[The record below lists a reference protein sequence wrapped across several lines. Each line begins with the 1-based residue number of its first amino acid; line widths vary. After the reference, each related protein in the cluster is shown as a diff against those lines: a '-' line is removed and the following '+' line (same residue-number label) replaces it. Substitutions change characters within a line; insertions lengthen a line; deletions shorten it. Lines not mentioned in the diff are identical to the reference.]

1 MREKLIAISV
11 LACSLLAMLFSF
23 FNIVNWIEDNKKTKE
38 RIEIV
43 QEVTKIEI
51 NPVSTFLSV
60 DFTELSKI
68 NDEVVAWIKV
78 PETSVNYP
86 VVKHKDNSYYLTH
99 SYDKSFN
106 YAGWI
111 YTDYRNDIDDLVSNN
126 IIYGHGRVDGSMFG
140 SLRDLINKDG
150 SEKLVYIST
159 PYNNYIFQVFSIYR
173 IMNTNDY
180 LYTGYDNNEKF
191 LSFIDLIKSR
201 SLVKYDDLEIEPSD
215 KILTLATCYDTREK
229 FVIHAKMIKWEKRF

>member
-1 MREKLIAISV
+1 MRKKLIAISV

-23 FNIVNWIEDNKKTKE
+23 FNIVNWMEDNKKTEE

-191 LSFIDLIKSR
+191 LSFIDLIKNR

>member
-1 MREKLIAISV
+1 MRKKLIAISV

-38 RIEIV
+38 KIEIV

-159 PYNNYIFQVFSIYR
+159 PYNNYIFKVFSIYR

-191 LSFIDLIKSR
+191 LSFIDLIKNR

>member
-191 LSFIDLIKSR
+191 LSFIDLIKNR

-229 FVIHAKMIKWEKRF
+229 FVVHAKMIKWEKRF

>member
-23 FNIVNWIEDNKKTKE
+23 IYIVNWMEDNKKTKE

>member
-1 MREKLIAISV
+1 MRKKLIAISV

-173 IMNTNDY
+173 IMNTDDY

-191 LSFIDLIKSR
+191 LSFIDLIKNR

-229 FVIHAKMIKWEKRF
+229 FVVHAKMIKWEKRF

>member
-1 MREKLIAISV
+1 MRKKLIAISV

-23 FNIVNWIEDNKKTKE
+23 IYIVNWMEDNKKTKE

-180 LYTGYDNNEKF
+180 LYTGYDNNDKF
-191 LSFIDLIKSR
+191 LSFIDLIKNR

>member
-1 MREKLIAISV
+1 MRKKLIAISV

-191 LSFIDLIKSR
+191 LSFIDLIKNR

>member
-1 MREKLIAISV
+1 MRKKLIAISV

-23 FNIVNWIEDNKKTKE
+23 FNIVNWIEDNKKTEE

-191 LSFIDLIKSR
+191 LSFIDLIKNR

>member
-191 LSFIDLIKSR
+191 LSFIDLIKNR

>member
-23 FNIVNWIEDNKKTKE
+23 FNIVNWMEDNKKTKE

-191 LSFIDLIKSR
+191 LSFIDLIKNR

-229 FVIHAKMIKWEKRF
+229 FVVHAKMIKWEKRF

>member
-111 YTDYRNDIDDLVSNN
+111 YADYRNDIDDLVSNN

-191 LSFIDLIKSR
+191 LSFIDLIKNR

>member
-23 FNIVNWIEDNKKTKE
+23 IYIVNWMEDNKKTKE

-180 LYTGYDNNEKF
+180 LYTGYDNNEKS
-191 LSFIDLIKSR
+191 LSFIDLIKNR

>member
-1 MREKLIAISV
+1 MRKKLIAISV

-159 PYNNYIFQVFSIYR
+159 PYNNYIFKVFSIYR

-191 LSFIDLIKSR
+191 LSFIDLIKNR
-201 SLVKYDDLEIEPSD
+201 SLVKYGDLEIEPSD

>member
-1 MREKLIAISV
+1 MRKKLIAISV

-180 LYTGYDNNEKF
+180 LYTGYDNNDKF
-191 LSFIDLIKSR
+191 LSFIDLIKNR

-229 FVIHAKMIKWEKRF
+229 FVVHAKMIKWEKRF

>member
-1 MREKLIAISV
+1 MRKKLIAISV

-180 LYTGYDNNEKF
+180 LYTGYDNNDKF
-191 LSFIDLIKSR
+191 LSFIDLIKNR

>member
-1 MREKLIAISV
+1 MRKKLIAISV

-23 FNIVNWIEDNKKTKE
+23 FNIVNWMEDNKKTKE

-191 LSFIDLIKSR
+191 LSFIDLIKNR

-229 FVIHAKMIKWEKRF
+229 FVVHAKMIKWEKRF

>member
-1 MREKLIAISV
+1 MRKKLIAISV

-159 PYNNYIFQVFSIYR
+159 PYNNYIFKVFSIYR

-180 LYTGYDNNEKF
+180 L
-191 LSFIDLIKSR
+191 
-201 SLVKYDDLEIEPSD
+201 LV
-215 KILTLATCYDTREK
+215 
-229 FVIHAKMIKWEKRF
+229 MIIMRNF

>member
-1 MREKLIAISV
+1 MRKKLIAISV

-150 SEKLVYIST
+150 SEKLIYIST

-191 LSFIDLIKSR
+191 LSFIDLIKNR

>member
-1 MREKLIAISV
+1 MRKKLIAISV

-23 FNIVNWIEDNKKTKE
+23 FNIVNWMEDNKKTKE

-43 QEVTKIEI
+43 QEVTKIKI

-191 LSFIDLIKSR
+191 LSFIDLIKNR

>member
-1 MREKLIAISV
+1 MRKKLIAISV

-38 RIEIV
+38 KIEIV

-111 YTDYRNDIDDLVSNN
+111 YIDYRNDIDDLVSNN

-159 PYNNYIFQVFSIYR
+159 PYNNYIFKVFSIYR

-191 LSFIDLIKSR
+191 LSFIDLIKNR

>member
-1 MREKLIAISV
+1 MRKKLIAISV

-191 LSFIDLIKSR
+191 LSFIDLIKNR

-215 KILTLATCYDTREK
+215 KILTLVTCYDTREK

>member
-1 MREKLIAISV
+1 MRKKLIAISV

-23 FNIVNWIEDNKKTKE
+23 FNIVNWMEDNKKTKE

-191 LSFIDLIKSR
+191 LSFIDLIKNR

>member
-23 FNIVNWIEDNKKTKE
+23 FNIVNWMEDNKKTKE

-191 LSFIDLIKSR
+191 LSFIDLIKNR

>member
-1 MREKLIAISV
+1 MRKKLIAISV

-191 LSFIDLIKSR
+191 LSFIDLIKNR

-229 FVIHAKMIKWEKRF
+229 FVVHAKMIKWEKRF

>member
-1 MREKLIAISV
+1 MRKKLIAISV

-23 FNIVNWIEDNKKTKE
+23 FNIVNWMEDNKKTKE

-150 SEKLVYIST
+150 SEKLIYIST

-191 LSFIDLIKSR
+191 LSFIDLIKNR

>member
-1 MREKLIAISV
+1 MRKKLIAISV

-38 RIEIV
+38 RIESV

-159 PYNNYIFQVFSIYR
+159 PYNNYIFKVFSIYR

-191 LSFIDLIKSR
+191 LSFIDLIKNR